1 MFARLGSS
9 SSSDQLFKQ
18 GKGRPASGRPDS
30 GNSLSSLGE
39 AGGGGGPLSVS
50 SSDSGVDISPT
61 PGMDITDHLPL
72 TYLTTQHSSSFPES
86 PKEGL
91 PSIKKVKTKD
101 DLLLMLNKIKI
112 DDGPE
117 RRQELKLEEWQ

>member
-61 PGMDITDHLPL
+61 PGMEITDHLPL
-72 TYLTTQHSSSFPES
+72 YMSQLNTPHHFQ
-86 PKEGL
+86 KARR
-91 PSIKKVKTKD
+91 KVY
-101 DLLLMLNKIKI
+101 
-112 DDGPE
+112 
-117 RRQELKLEEWQ
+117 QALKR